1 MTHDEQR
8 KVVIDSDGE
17 QKEYVHTETNYIPN
31 ETHYVPVVREQ
42 SGISGASVALI
53 VIASV
58 AVVSLFFI
66 LIMNN
71 QRDEYEANANREVIV
86 KQEPAQPQQ
95 PIVVQQP
102 VQQPPVVVQQPASS
116 SQPPVVIGGSTGS
129 NSSVEV
135 DMKLQTEIDKRLE
148 DDSTFSLYDITATVL
163 DGKVTLIG
171 TVDSEEMKT
180 KIEKMVRNIK
190 GVKNIDNQI
199 LISTM

>member
-42 SGISGASVALI
+42 RGISGASVALI

-71 QRDEYEANANREVIV
+71 QRDEYEANANKEVIV
-86 KQEPAQPQQ
+86 RQEPAQPQQ

-102 VQQPPVVVQQPASS
+102 VQQPPVVVQQPSS
-116 SQPPVVIGGSTGS
+116 SQPPVVVGGST
-129 NSSVEV
+129 NSTSGVEV
-135 DMKLQTEIDKRLE
+135 DMKVQTEIDKRLN
-148 DDSTFSLYDITATVL
+148 DDTVFSDYDITATVL

-171 TVDSEEMKT
+171 TVDTEEIKM
-180 KIEKMVRNIK
+180 KIEKMVKSIK
-190 GVKNIDNQI
+190 GVKNVDNQI